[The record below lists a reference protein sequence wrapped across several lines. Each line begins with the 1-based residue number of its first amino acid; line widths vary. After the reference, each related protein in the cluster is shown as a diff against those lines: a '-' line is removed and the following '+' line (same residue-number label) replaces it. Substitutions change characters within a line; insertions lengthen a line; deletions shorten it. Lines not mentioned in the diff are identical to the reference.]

1 MNNLLSYCGLV
12 NARKRIRASNKDLP
26 LLQRTKANLLPKQ
39 EESSQQLKN
48 FERNIESNANMK
60 NIQKNQ
66 IQGVQRKTFI
76 LRFALIDRIMQAR
89 FCFRGVSYPEIWIFW
104 ALQAIIIS

>member
-76 LRFALIDRIMQAR
+76 LQFALIDRI
-89 FCFRGVSYPEIWIFW
+89 FS
-104 ALQAIIIS
+104 S